1 MTSDEEDSGSAAIR
15 VEPDQP
21 LFSQSVEITVTGVEA
36 GTEVT
41 IRARMLLE
49 DGIWESWAMFEADD
63 DGRVDLTSQ
72 RPLRGTYQEVD
83 SMGLFWSMSL
93 ETEKDV
99 LEDEDDDV
107 TSTVVHLIVERD
119 GEEIATTEFE
129 RHFAVPGIETT
140 DVRERGL
147 VGKFYEPVGDGPHDA
162 VILLGG
168 SEGGIPNWQT
178 ASLLASHG
186 YAVLATA
193 YFGMDGLPNSLQG
206 IRLEYFE
213 TAIDWLG
220 AREDVQ
226 SAPIGV
232 VGWSRGG
239 ELALLLGAHNSEIGT
254 VVAFAPSHVVFQG
267 LPEGW
272 ETADSAWKYEGSSLP
287 FVPYS
292 FSKRYILGIFKSW
305 LLRRPLAFEPVYSRG
320 LEEADEERIES
331 ATIPV
336 EDIGGPVLL
345 VSGEDDRM
353 WPSSEMAD
361 AVIDR
366 LDEYDYPHRYE
377 HLTYEGAGHS
387 ISTPYRPTTDAT
399 TNGRFIRGLPF
410 DLGGTP
416 EATAAADADAWP
428 RVLEF
433 LDEGLRNEVESRPSE
448 PPRN

>member
-1 MTSDEEDSGSAAIR
+1 MTSDEDGSGSPVIR

-21 LFSQSVEITVTGVEA
+21 LFSQPVEITVTGVEA
-36 GTEVT
+36 GAEVT
-41 IRARMLLE
+41 IRARMALE
-49 DGIWESWAMFEADD
+49 DGIWKSWAMFEADD

-72 RPLRGTYQEVD
+72 RPTQGTYQD
-83 SMGLFWSMSL
+83 ADPMGLFWSMSL
-93 ETEKDV
+93 ETAKDMTEG
-99 LEDEDDDV
+99 EDEDV
-107 TSTVVHLIVERD
+107 TSTVVQLIVERD

-147 VGKFYEPVGDGPHDA
+147 VGKFYEPVGDGPHAA

-186 YAVLATA
+186 YAVFTLA
-193 YFGMDGLPNSLQG
+193 YFGTDGLPNALQG

-213 TAIDWLG
+213 AAIDWLG
-220 AREDVQ
+220 AREDVK

-232 VGWSRGG
+232 VGWSRGA
-239 ELALLLGAHNSEIGT
+239 ELALLLGARNSEIGT

-272 ETADSAWKYEGSSLP
+272 ETAGSAWKYEGSPLP

-305 LLRRPLAFEPVYSRG
+305 IARQPLAFEPVYSRG
-320 LEEADEERIES
+320 LEEADEEQTES
-331 ATIPV
+331 ATIQV

-345 VSGEDDRM
+345 VSGQDDRM

-366 LDEYDYPHRYE
+366 LDEYEYPHRYE
-377 HLTYEGAGHS
+377 HLTYEDAGHS
-387 ISTPYRPTTDAT
+387 ISSPYRPTTDAT
-399 TNGRFIRGLPF
+399 SNGKFIRGLPF

-428 RVLEF
+428 HVLEF
-433 LDEGLRNEVESRPSE
+433 LDEGLHEETESGASE
-448 PPRN
+448 PVRS